1 MASILLLVVFIASF
15 VAFYYIKGIKPVV
28 TQNDEINKEKEISP
42 MTAEEC
48 ELEAN
53 KKYSEKI
60 KLFGT
65 PVPTN
70 GKKEYILSFEQWESI
85 NNDRLEEIEN
95 CQEPSSAN
103 I

>member
-1 MASILLLVVFIASF
+1 MKISYKKVLMPSILLLGVLIASF
-15 VAFYYIKGIKPVV
+15 IAFSYTKGIKPVA
-28 TQNDEINKEKEISP
+28 TQNDGINKEISP

-65 PVPTN
+65 PVIIN
-70 GKKEYILSFEQWESI
+70 GKKYDSLSKEQWESI
-85 NNDRLEEIEN
+85 NNDRLEEIAN
-95 CQEPSSAN
+95 C
-103 I
+103 

>member
-1 MASILLLVVFIASF
+1 MASILLLGVFIVSF
-15 VAFYYIKGIKPVV
+15 VAFYYIEGIKPVA
-28 TQNDEINKEKEISP
+28 TQNDGINKEISP

-65 PVPTN
+65 PVPIN
-70 GKKEYILSFEQWESI
+70 GKQYEYILSQEQWESI